1 MGVWLGPTCM
11 SLAEGRQG
19 GQRPSGDTGD
29 VQCDWPRGVTTC
41 GGVLSPS
48 TQQVAATR
56 GPAGQPRAQRGQ
68 LSLGSEGPSSS
79 PPLGTGRVVTDAA
92 TSLSLPGHHPGR
104 NPSRPAGP
112 AQAEAGEPTL
122 RERPPSR
129 TGAAQQHAQNWLLW
143 TTVKTGGPPPPR
155 QLTLRATHWAV
166 ERTWAMGTPT
176 LGHGRPGAAFLGRRV
191 SAEGPRDGPGALQWA
206 GGPRTEHPENGV
218 PVSVTVS
225 EKAP

>member
-1 MGVWLGPTCM
+1 M

-29 VQCDWPRGVTTC
+29 VQCDRPRGVTTC

-79 PPLGTGRVVTDAA
+79 PPLGMGRVVTDAA

-143 TTVKTGGPPPPR
+143 TTVKTGGPSTPKAADPASHP
-155 QLTLRATHWAV
+155 LGCG
-166 ERTWAMGTPT
+166 EDMGYGDP
-176 LGHGRPGAAFLGRRV
+176 HPRV
-191 SAEGPRDGPGALQWA
+191 SAEGPRDGPGALQWV

-225 EKAP
+225 EKTPRGQGSQHKTSLIRRH

>member
-29 VQCDWPRGVTTC
+29 VQCDRPRGVTTC

-79 PPLGTGRVVTDAA
+79 PPLGMGRVVTDAV

-143 TTVKTGGPPPPR
+143 TTVKTGGPSTPKAADPASHPLGCGEDMGYGDPHPRPRLPGGSISWKKGLCRRPPR
-155 QLTLRATHWAV
+155 RPWGPAVGGRAPHGAPR
-166 ERTWAMGTPT
+166 ER
-176 LGHGRPGAAFLGRRV
+176 RPCVCHCF
-191 SAEGPRDGPGALQWA
+191 
-206 GGPRTEHPENGV
+206 
-218 PVSVTVS
+218 
-225 EKAP
+225 